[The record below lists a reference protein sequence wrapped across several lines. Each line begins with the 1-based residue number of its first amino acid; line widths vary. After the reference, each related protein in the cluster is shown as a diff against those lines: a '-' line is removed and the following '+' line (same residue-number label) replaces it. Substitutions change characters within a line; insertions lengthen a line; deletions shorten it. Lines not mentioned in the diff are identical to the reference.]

1 MECVANCRNSSL
13 KRKYNKMSKEIILN
27 CEKLERRFALL
38 SNGKLEEYKIERDD
52 DSPKAGD
59 IFLGRIINLD
69 TSLQAAFI
77 DIGAKKNAFLHFKEM
92 LPGNSEL
99 VEQYRSDLASKENAI
114 STKRKKQPSTPENS
128 PLNAEVSRRKKKITM
143 EDIPNIFHPG
153 MEILV
158 QVAKAPISTKGA
170 RVTTDITIPGRFLV
184 LMPYSEHIGL
194 SSRIEGTSERER
206 LRKIL
211 GQLELPE
218 GMGMICRTNGEGRK
232 HTFFK
237 RDLELLLDYWKKIE
251 NGVESRIAPQR
262 LFTEPNLIDRTARDF
277 MTDEIDG
284 IVVDDPD
291 AWKHIK
297 DLLKR
302 VGGSKLAS
310 KVTRYKGAAP
320 IFDYYRIDEQLTTVF
335 QREVKLPGGGA
346 IVIDETEALIAIDVN
361 TGHGRKLTDQPEF
374 ILKTNLEAAEEI
386 ARQLRLRNVGG
397 LVVLDFIDMQSA
409 GDRDELYRYMKKLV
423 KEDRAKTQ
431 VLPLSKLGLMEMTR
445 QREHESILD
454 QVYDPCPYCRGSG
467 MVKSALTMSAEIQRE
482 LSSVMKDKKFR
493 GVALRVFMHPDI
505 LARLKD
511 EDAQLLSDLEKK
523 YKNELSF
530 RADPSLHYEEF
541 RLVDAETGNDVR

>member
-1 MECVANCRNSSL
+1 
-13 KRKYNKMSKEIILN
+13 MSKEIILN

-320 IFDYYRIDEQLTTVF
+320 IFDYYRID
-335 QREVKLPGGGA
+335 
-346 IVIDETEALIAIDVN
+346 
-361 TGHGRKLTDQPEF
+361 
-374 ILKTNLEAAEEI
+374 
-386 ARQLRLRNVGG
+386 
-397 LVVLDFIDMQSA
+397 
-409 GDRDELYRYMKKLV
+409 
-423 KEDRAKTQ
+423 
-431 VLPLSKLGLMEMTR
+431 
-445 QREHESILD
+445 
-454 QVYDPCPYCRGSG
+454 
-467 MVKSALTMSAEIQRE
+467 
-482 LSSVMKDKKFR
+482 
-493 GVALRVFMHPDI
+493 
-505 LARLKD
+505 
-511 EDAQLLSDLEKK
+511 
-523 YKNELSF
+523 
-530 RADPSLHYEEF
+530 
-541 RLVDAETGNDVR
+541 